1 LKKLIKKYKVEPKM
15 ANEDDTLEELKK
27 IRELLTPKPEP
38 PKEKPKNLAA
48 EFLDFIKKY
57 KVLGLASAFIIG
69 LAVNALILSL
79 AQDIITPIIGLFI
92 PGFKNI
98 QDIRLGVFGIGN
110 FIAAAIN
117 FIIIAFIVFLIIKYA
132 GKLGIE

>member
-1 LKKLIKKYKVEPKM
+1 MSADNDI
-15 ANEDDTLEELKK
+15 LEELKK

-38 PKEKPKNLAA
+38 APEKPKNLAA
-48 EFLDFIKKY
+48 EFLQFIKKY

-79 AQDIITPIIGLFI
+79 AQDIITPIIGLVI
-92 PGFKNI
+92 PSFKTLDTWYI
-98 QDIRLGVFGIGN
+98 GPFGLGK

-117 FIIIAFIVFLIIKYA
+117 FIIIAFIIFLIIKYA
-132 GKLGIE
+132 GKIGIE